1 MDWTSSGI
9 SFLGSAAVRLLSLLS
24 LLLLLSLATSEPR
37 FGGQMGG
44 GGRGCT
50 NVIMVTVVV
59 SAKKIEA
66 KNCKCT
72 PFFLKL

>member
-24 LLLLLSLATSEPR
+24 LLLLLLSVSLATSEPR

-59 SAKKIEA
+59 SAKKSKQKTA
-66 KNCKCT
+66 SVLH
-72 PFFLKL
+72 FF